1 MIYFYFIICII
12 KLVVQFWP
20 FDLTSFEEDKK
31 LICHMTT
38 YSREIQP
45 IRSGQFAMKSDRAK
59 TLSQSYR
66 NWAIIMISRHVD
78 FQSKFTWN
86 SKTTKFEFIW
96 FAHFYIFHRDNR
108 SRIFL
113 FKNRHNDHSEMTMQL
128 LKLKLL
134 YHYWYNQEI
143 KIQFKHFPN

>member
-1 MIYFYFIICII
+1 MIYFHFIICII

-20 FDLTSFEEDKK
+20 FDLTSLEEDEK

-38 YSREIQP
+38 YSCEIAQ
-45 IRSGQFAMKSDRAK
+45 ILSGQFSMKSDRTK

-66 NWAIIMISRHVD
+66 NWAIIMISRHLD

-86 SKTTKFEFIW
+86 SKTMKFEFIL
-96 FAHFYIFHRDNR
+96 FALFYIFQRDKR